1 MRLNLSLKFIIG
13 CCLTLLLALGSTF
26 YVINQRQEELIT
38 QQAENEARSVFR
50 QIVLMRKW
58 IADHGGVFVEKI
70 PWLEPPVFVK
80 DPEIID
86 KQGRHFIRET
96 PAMVTKE
103 LSVYAREQGLYW
115 FHITS
120 LKLTNPENAPDAFEK
135 RALLA
140 FEQENLKELI
150 TIETVNRQPFLR
162 YISPLY
168 VEEVCLNCHRQQ
180 GYQVGD
186 VRGAISVTLPMSE
199 TLAATARNRR
209 IMFGA
214 MLLTVVV
221 LSGALI
227 LMTKRLVLNPVSRL
241 TNSFR
246 QFSRGRSYD
255 AATLPRSGDELEELG
270 RAFAEMADRLGEYH
284 HDLEGKIAS
293 ATNDLAV
300 ANQQLQAS
308 NRQLAALNERKSDF
322 VARASHELRTP
333 LTSISGS
340 LEYLNARFAALP
352 PETAN
357 GCQLNELQDFFILIS
372 KNTDRLIRMVNTML
386 DLERIET
393 NTAEAITPATFD
405 LALVIGETLADFAQ
419 TAQQQQVELHTK
431 LPDSLPTVA
440 DEDRIRQ
447 VLTNL
452 LANAFKF
459 APPHSKVSV
468 VAQATEDGVRVT
480 VGDQGP
486 GVAEAIREKI
496 FDKFYKV
503 GNKEGSGLGL
513 AICRGIIEAHGG
525 TIGVEEASAGRGARF
540 FFTLP

>member
-58 IADHGGVFVEKI
+58 IADHGGIFVEKL
-70 PWLEPPVFVK
+70 PWLEPTPFVD

-86 KQGRHFIRET
+86 KQGRRFVRET

-103 LSVYAREQGLYW
+103 LSLYAREKGMYW

-120 LKLTNPENAPDAFEK
+120 LKLTNPENAPDDFEK

-140 FEQENLKELI
+140 FEQQNLTERI
-150 TIETVNRQPFLR
+150 STETINNQPFLR
-162 YISPLY
+162 YIAPLY
-168 VEEVCLNCHRQQ
+168 VEEVCLDCHRQQ

-199 TLAATARNRR
+199 TLAAAAHNRR

-214 MLLTVVV
+214 MLLTVFI

-241 TNSFR
+241 RDSLR
-246 QFSRGRSYD
+246 QFSQGRSYD
-255 AATLPRSGDELEELG
+255 AATLPRTGDELEELG

-284 HDLEGKIAS
+284 QDLEEKVAA
-293 ATNDLAV
+293 ATMDLAV
-300 ANQQLQAS
+300 ANRQLQAS
-308 NRQLAALNERKSDF
+308 NQQLAALNERKSDF

-340 LEYLNARFAALP
+340 LEYLDARFAALP
-352 PETAN
+352 PETADS
-357 GCQLNELQDFFILIS
+357 CQLNELHDFFALIQ
-372 KNTDRLIRMVNTML
+372 KNTERLIRMVNTML

-405 LALVIGETLADFAQ
+405 LTTVIGETLTTFAQ
-419 TAQQQQVELHTK
+419 TAQKQQVELYAE
-431 LPDSLPTVA
+431 LPEALPTVA

-452 LANAFKF
+452 LANALRF
-459 APPHSKVSV
+459 APVHSRVSV
-468 VAQATEDGVRVT
+468 AAQATEDGVKVT
-480 VGDQGP
+480 VSDQGP
-486 GVAEAIREKI
+486 GVEAAIREKI

-503 GNKEGSGLGL
+503 GNKKGSGLGL
-513 AICRGIIEAHGG
+513 AICRSIIGAHGG
-525 TIGVEEASAGRGARF
+525 TMGVGESSTGTGARF
-540 FFTLP
+540 FFTIP